1 MVKAGALYGVEIWR
15 WRRREEIEK
24 LQEKFVK
31 MALRVAKN
39 TSDYIWQI
47 ISGKAER
54 GGGDKKKG
62 SIDSRIHSRNIKN
75 ERGQIVQSISEK
87 KNPGDN
93 T

>member
-39 TSDYIWQI
+39 TSDYIW
-47 ISGKAER
+47 
-54 GGGDKKKG
+54 
-62 SIDSRIHSRNIKN
+62 
-75 ERGQIVQSISEK
+75 
-87 KNPGDN
+87 
-93 T
+93 